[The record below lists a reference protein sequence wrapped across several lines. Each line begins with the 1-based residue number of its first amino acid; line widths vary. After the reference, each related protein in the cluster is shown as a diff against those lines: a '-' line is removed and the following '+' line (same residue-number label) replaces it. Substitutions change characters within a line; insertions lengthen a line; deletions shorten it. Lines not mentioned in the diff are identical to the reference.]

1 MFAVM
6 LPQSSSAIILDA
18 TPTRS
23 HRTTQLGDV
32 SPQAFHPSY
41 TVTPHRIGQKDP
53 LPSFIIPDRPAN
65 LYMPHVTLLKPDHIV
80 IYSGECRPS
89 ELSIYSVYFPEP
101 VPLFVFS
108 GGDHIRWPNIG
119 DNVLRIG
126 PGDRAAY
133 RFWIRRW
140 DPDAVHDA
148 YVTIRD
154 GPSTPPARPAPTQT
168 ATATATSTATPL
180 ASATALPSFVADA
193 LIQAAVTANATCP
206 ITMEP
211 ITAGSARVTPCYHVF
226 EITALT
232 SWCAAGNKTCP
243 TCKQASLDVM

>member
-6 LPQSSSAIILDA
+6 LPRSSAALIVDA

-23 HRTTQLGDV
+23 H
-32 SPQAFHPSY
+32 PSY
-41 TVTPHRIGQKDP
+41 TITPHRIGQKDP

-65 LYMPHVTLLKPDHIV
+65 LYMPHVTLMNPDRHV
-80 IYSGECRPS
+80 FYSGECRPS

-101 VPLFVFS
+101 VPLYVFG
-108 GGDHIRWPNIG
+108 GGDNDHWPNIG
-119 DNVLRIG
+119 DNVLRTF

-133 RFWIRRW
+133 RFWLRRW
-140 DPDAVHDA
+140 DPDAVHDD

-154 GPSTPPARPAPTQT
+154 GPSTPPARPSSELPRPQHTPTLPV
-168 ATATATSTATPL
+168 ATAAPL
-180 ASATALPSFVADA
+180 APLPSFVADA

-211 ITAGSARVTPCYHVF
+211 ITKEKATVTPCYHVF
-226 EITALT
+226 DATALT
-232 SWCAAGNKTCP
+232 SWCAAGNTTCP
-243 TCKQASLDVM
+243 TCKQAVSLDVM